1 MDEEA
6 FLRAEEERLGKAE
19 REAERVRKLEEVK
32 RKDEKEQQMEKQ
44 KEALKGEKKKE
55 PEPEGKL
62 RMGQVQGLPDDVDD
76 VLKTLSEIDFG
87 IQDLDVLIE
96 LSKQLKTKRLRL
108 FPDTS
113 YVFSLQ
119 NAGLSENQIDEA
131 AKPEEAQ

>member
-1 MDEEA
+1 
-6 FLRAEEERLGKAE
+6 
-19 REAERVRKLEEVK
+19 
-32 RKDEKEQQMEKQ
+32 
-44 KEALKGEKKKE
+44 
-55 PEPEGKL
+55 
-62 RMGQVQGLPDDVDD
+62 MGAVQGLPDDVDD

-87 IQDLDVLIE
+87 IQELDVLIE

-131 AKPEEAQ
+131 AKPEEA